1 VYGIYIPYRYPLKE
15 DLLSTTIMM
24 ALNTPINS
32 ARQFLRAEIEE
43 EKKRDQENKENIL
56 KKQMENM
63 TRDEM
68 RKAEREIKKQ
78 KKIEADLEPERILKE
93 EMDIVKRRV

>member
-1 VYGIYIPYRYPLKE
+1 
-15 DLLSTTIMM
+15 M